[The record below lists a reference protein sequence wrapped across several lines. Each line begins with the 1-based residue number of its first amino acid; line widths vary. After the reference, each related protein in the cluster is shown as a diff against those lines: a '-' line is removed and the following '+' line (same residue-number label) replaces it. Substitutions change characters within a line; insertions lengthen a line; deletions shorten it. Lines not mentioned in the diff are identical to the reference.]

1 MVGSGREG
9 SGKRQVGFYAEL
21 SGSGDLGS
29 VLYKSASLNVRQGL
43 ASLALAYRIID
54 DRRGFLDVYA
64 GARYNYL
71 GVSVDASI
79 DPSGIQEIGGNVTQ
93 RIANQIGAR
102 VQSAVDAEVQNLRA
116 QFADERAILQQN
128 ARAAESAL
136 QEDVRAE
143 EKILGADVGDRI
155 AASLQSDLRSSLR
168 GDLTG
173 SQPLRETIRN
183 GEILRITSGVRSEL
197 RTLLNAVVNARL
209 VEDRARGELTL
220 AQERASLET

>member
-1 MVGSGREG
+1 
-9 SGKRQVGFYAEL
+9 
-21 SGSGDLGS
+21 
-29 VLYKSASLNVRQGL
+29 VRQGL

-79 DPSGIQEIGGNVTQ
+79 DQSGIQEIGDNVTQ

-102 VQSAVDAEVQNLRA
+102 VQSAVDAEVQNLGA
-116 QFADERAILQQN
+116 QFADERAILQQD
-128 ARAAESAL
+128 ARAAENALQEDVRTAESVL

-143 EKILGADVGDRI
+143 EKILGEDVRDRI
-155 AASLQSDLRSSLR
+155 AASLESDLRSRLR

-173 SQPLRETIRN
+173 NQPLRDTIRN
-183 GEILRITSGVRSEL
+183 GKILGGAKCDVR
-197 RTLLNAVVNARL
+197 T
-209 VEDRARGELTL
+209 
-220 AQERASLET
+220 